1 MVDSFLSLQQASSK
15 FYIRE
20 RTNADFALPTNF
32 RIPTTTLDMRSL
44 PSRSPPRSDRDDDEM
59 WQHQPKLFRTPKE
72 AMKLETNGKH
82 ARTSEKWTDR
92 AVGAPRQRGR
102 GAAMCSR
109 QHSRALLHGLPSSFR
124 LSSSGS
130 SESESETEST
140 ENESKVLFL
149 VYYLLRVRMTN

>member
-1 MVDSFLSLQQASSK
+1 MSRQTSLLRFLQ
-15 FYIRE
+15 
-20 RTNADFALPTNF
+20 
-32 RIPTTTLDMRSL
+32 
-44 PSRSPPRSDRDDDEM
+44 PRSDRDDDEM

-140 ENESKVLFL
+140 EKSSAKR
-149 VYYLLRVRMTN
+149 LRLSLRKKNSDGTQAKDVGYVGGIEPGTHGFCAECRTIAVTPPDTTY

>member
-1 MVDSFLSLQQASSK
+1 MSRQTSLLRFLQ
-15 FYIRE
+15 
-20 RTNADFALPTNF
+20 
-32 RIPTTTLDMRSL
+32 
-44 PSRSPPRSDRDDDEM
+44 PRSDRDDDEM

-140 ENESKVLFL
+140 EKSSAKR
-149 VYYLLRVRMTN
+149 LRLYKKLNAVSEAEQ